1 MQSSGVTTEFPID
14 SDMNFYF
21 IWDWQNKEAS
31 FQDLPFVDMKIDGIE
46 RIKIGRQGDD
56 WFMIDRLWYRVY
68 FYFGNFY
75 FTGVEKDDLIIIAG
89 KCYEHSVFID

>member
-1 MQSSGVTTEFPID
+1 
-14 SDMNFYF
+14 MNFYF

-75 FTGVEKDDLIIIAG
+75 FTGVER
-89 KCYEHSVFID
+89 

>member
-1 MQSSGVTTEFPID
+1 MRRFLSSVRSSGVTTELPID

-46 RIKIGRQGDD
+46 R
-56 WFMIDRLWYRVY
+56 
-68 FYFGNFY
+68 
-75 FTGVEKDDLIIIAG
+75 E
-89 KCYEHSVFID
+89 